1 MFIRI
6 VFIDHSNSMNFSKSI
21 YPILTN
27 NWIKMCS
34 IVKEFE
40 LKSKN
45 FSDTC
50 SNLWEAINCTNGV
63 YLIKVKAENSSG
75 SFTDI
80 QKVTLIK

>member
-1 MFIRI
+1 
-6 VFIDHSNSMNFSKSI
+6 MNFSKSI

-27 NWIKMCS
+27 NWVKMCS
-34 IVKEFE
+34 IVKEFG

-45 FSDTC
+45 YSETYPFDWEPFFDTSAVC
-50 SNLWEAINCTNGV
+50 
-63 YLIKVKAENSSG
+63 LIKVKAENSTG

>member
-1 MFIRI
+1 
-6 VFIDHSNSMNFSKSI
+6 MNFSKSM

-27 NWIKMCS
+27 NWVKMWS

-45 FSDTC
+45 FFKTYSIVW
-50 SNLWEAINCTNGV
+50 NLFYDNAKV
-63 YLIKVKAENSSG
+63 YLIKVKAVNSSG

>member
-1 MFIRI
+1 
-6 VFIDHSNSMNFSKSI
+6 
-21 YPILTN
+21 
-27 NWIKMCS
+27 MCS